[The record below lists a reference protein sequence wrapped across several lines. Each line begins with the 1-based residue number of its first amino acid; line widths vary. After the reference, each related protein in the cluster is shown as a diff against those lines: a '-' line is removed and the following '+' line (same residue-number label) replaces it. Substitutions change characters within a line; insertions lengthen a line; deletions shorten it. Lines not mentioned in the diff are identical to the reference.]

1 MICVTWHCAKTWREY
16 SISDVVRG
24 WNSEVPARPAIVRWL
39 SSKGIRA
46 ILIVD
51 LYVTSHLDLVRREQG
66 PGDSHRE
73 SVHLT
78 RGLDFVG
85 MGARRPPQEGGAPEV
100 GWIWSMFGAYGLQA
114 APPTRGE

>member
-1 MICVTWHCAKTWREY
+1 M
-16 SISDVVRG
+16 
-24 WNSEVPARPAIVRWL
+24 RWL

-85 MGARRPPQEGGAPEV
+85 AWR
-100 GWIWSMFGAYGLQA
+100 
-114 APPTRGE
+114 